1 MIIYIKERLS
11 SSFQVITADNKPF
24 SEGGQ
29 GKVYKI
35 LTPKYEEYCLK
46 YYKGSLAEENYG
58 RIKFMI
64 ENPPHNIMGSDG
76 FRICWPTAFA
86 YDENKNFIGYIMP
99 LAFPKSRDLIILST
113 YNAKPISQQPRY
125 RKCPEWFDKYE
136 LDTSF
141 GMQNRI
147 KMLCNWIIAIESIH
161 QTGKYVIIDMKP
173 ENVMATA
180 SGKISIIDTDSFQIS
195 QNGKILFDGP
205 VFTPEYFPPEGAAI
219 EKSKRPFPVTVD
231 YFAAAVCFYKILTG
245 VHPYAGTI
253 KKPPYDKLEQIGEAI
268 QNNLFAF
275 GEKKNYL
282 SFNENFNLHK
292 HFENLPS
299 EIRQLFIRAFGNPE
313 HRPGM
318 KEWAIAFR
326 KVIGSIDGIKGNK
339 IKPKKDERTTIN
351 IIDVKLVNTSETGGL
366 LGQVGGMLY
375 TDSKYI
381 MPRVYYRLLKSG
393 NTEVKLFYK
402 LISPSGISYEGPERK
417 GYAASVTLDVSNNT
431 IGNQIWDSYLPGPG
445 STDGQFY
452 KESGLWK
459 LEFYEKDKLLYRK
472 EFYINPITSQSS
484 SVGYSNSSTQHS
496 ASGSNLPNTTNP
508 SSTKSDGSGCGCIAA
523 IIVALMFI
531 GVYWFWGDIRNWIF
545 GDDKP
550 KHDYVQVLPGIWN
563 GTMGETDVTLEIDSI
578 LNDSVVN
585 AVISGQFSK
594 VRTQKLK
601 GYIGTNDSIYLD
613 GATKGKYFNGRFRIG
628 MSDDGRETMHAL
640 FFDKSS
646 GDTIHL
652 DAHKDEIP
660 MVRPAKSNKSTNKKS
675 NKSKKET
682 KKETTVVEAERPEL
696 IPETKQDQ
704 ERRKAADEDAN
715 YIYKTADV
723 VAEFPGGQTALMKWL
738 SQNVRYPEASQQND
752 IQGRVVVGFVIEK
765 DGSIS
770 GARILKSA
778 DRDLDQEAIRV
789 VQKMPRWNPGK
800 INGEPVRMHYSIPLT
815 FKLQK

>member
-11 SSFQVITADNKPF
+11 SSFQVITAENKPF

-35 LTPKYEEYCLK
+35 LTPKFEEYCLK
-46 YYKGSLAEENYG
+46 YYKGNLAEVNYE

-64 ENPPHNIMGSDG
+64 ENPPHNIMGNDG

-86 YDENKNFIGYIMP
+86 YDENKKFIGYIMP
-99 LAFPKSRDLIILST
+99 LAFPKSRDLVILST
-113 YNAKPISQQPRY
+113 YNVKPISQQPRY
-125 RKCPEWFDKYE
+125 KKCPEWFDKYE
-136 LDTSF
+136 LDTSY

-219 EKSKRPFPVTVD
+219 EQSKRPFPVTVD

-292 HFENLPS
+292 HFENLPYA
-299 EIRQLFIRAFGNPE
+299 IQQLFIRAFGKPE
-313 HRPGM
+313 NRPGM
-318 KEWAIAFR
+318 KEWAMAFR
-326 KVIGSIDGIKGNK
+326 KIIGSIDGIKGNK
-339 IKPKKDERTTIN
+339 VKPKKDERTTIE

-366 LGQVGGMLY
+366 LGAVGDMLHA
-375 TDSKYI
+375 DSKFI

-393 NTEVKLFYK
+393 YNDVKLFYK
-402 LISPSGISYEGPERK
+402 LISPSGVSYEGPERK

-431 IGNQIWDSYLPGPG
+431 PGNQIWDSYLPGCG

-452 KESGLWK
+452 KEIGLWK
-459 LEFYEKDKLLYRK
+459 LEFYENDKLLYRR
-472 EFYINPITSQSS
+472 EFYINPIISKKPSSGYGNTNTSSYNANQ
-484 SVGYSNSSTQHS
+484 SNSNIPAS
-496 ASGSNLPNTTNP
+496 APKKK
-508 SSTKSDGSGCGCIAA
+508 KSKAGKCGCIIAF
-523 IIVALMFI
+523 IVFVLPTLFSCLYYGWNM
-531 GVYWFWGDIRNWIF
+531 IF
-545 GDDKP
+545 GDDGP

-563 GTMGETDVTLEIDSI
+563 GTMGETDITLEIDSI

-585 AVISGQFSK
+585 AVISGQFKK
-594 VRTQKLK
+594 VQTQKLK
-601 GYIGTNDSIYLD
+601 GYIGTNDSVYLD
-613 GATKGKYFNGRFRIG
+613 GAKKGKYFNGKFRIG

-646 GDTIHL
+646 GDTIRL

-660 MVRPAKSNKSTNKKS
+660 RVRQVKSSSTAKKKS
-675 NKSKKET
+675 KRKSVNRPKVEEQKPAEAIQEVAGEPAPLKE
-682 KKETTVVEAERPEL
+682 
-696 IPETKQDQ
+696 
-704 ERRKAADEDAN
+704 
-715 YIYKTADV
+715 
-723 VAEFPGGQTALMKWL
+723 
-738 SQNVRYPEASQQND
+738 SD
-752 IQGRVVVGFVIEK
+752 IVVGE
-765 DGSIS
+765 SPTT
-770 GARILKSA
+770 
-778 DRDLDQEAIRV
+778 Q
-789 VQKMPRWNPGK
+789 Q
-800 INGEPVRMHYSIPLT
+800 
-815 FKLQK
+815 